1 MSPLI
6 SSVRFSTTFHSLCTT
21 AIRAMSTNVMLNP
34 KYDAKEVTIKYLD
47 GKDNGIAV
55 IGLNRPAACNA
66 FGRTLVDQLSNVISS
81 VRADT
86 KLRVL
91 IIRSLVPKV
100 FCAGADLRERLKMD
114 NSEVPK
120 FVCSLRSIMSNIE
133 SLPTPVISAIDGV
146 ALGGGLELALA
157 TDIRVAVSEAK
168 MGLVETKLA
177 IIPGAGGTQ
186 RLPRLVGPAKAKEL
200 IYTGRIFNGEDAMK
214 IGLVNQV
221 VPQNKDGDAAY
232 QSALSIARE
241 ILPNGPIGVKV
252 AKVAIST
259 GIEVPITDGLE
270 IENQCY
276 SKVVDTKDRIEGLTA
291 FVTKRVPV
299 YQGV

>member
-66 FGRTLVDQLSNVISS
+66 FGRTLVDQLSNAISS

-114 NSEVPK
+114 NSEVLK
-120 FVCSLRSIMSNIE
+120 FVCSLRSIMCNVE

-186 RLPRLVGPAKAKEL
+186 RLPRLIGPAKAKEL
-200 IYTGRIFNGEDAMK
+200 IYTSRIFDGEDAMK

-259 GIEVPITDGLE
+259 GIEVPITDGFE

-276 SKVVDTKDRIEGLTA
+276 SEVVDTKDRIEGLTA